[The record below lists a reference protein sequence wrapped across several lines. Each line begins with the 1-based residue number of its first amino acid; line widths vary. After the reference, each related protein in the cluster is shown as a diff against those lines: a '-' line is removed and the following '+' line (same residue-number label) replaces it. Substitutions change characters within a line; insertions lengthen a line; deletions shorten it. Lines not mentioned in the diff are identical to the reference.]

1 MLTISEMAEQ
11 SFRKHSLR
19 IVQSNGGVMETRL
32 RSIVKAVIWN
42 LIGLSVMAVVG
53 LIVTGSL
60 TAGGVM
66 AVINTVI
73 GFTTYVLYER
83 VWSRIDWGR
92 CHG

>member
-1 MLTISEMAEQ
+1 
-11 SFRKHSLR
+11 
-19 IVQSNGGVMETRL
+19 METRL

-60 TAGGVM
+60 AAGGVM
-66 AVINTVI
+66 AVINTTI
-73 GFTTYVLYER
+73 GFATYVIYER
-83 VWSRIDWGR
+83 VWARIDWGR